1 VHVVFGRSLEC
12 FCQRCVG
19 TCPLEYNIEA
29 HLIRMKLNLTYQEF
43 IEKRHVRTAA
53 CIPDAHGAIP
63 LQTCI
68 RRTRIID
75 VKSACCS
82 LRIKDRPRQCCSRTW
97 RLARILAPRSDCG
110 FGSNSRC

>member
-1 VHVVFGRSLEC
+1 MFHACVQRFDVTGGR
-12 FCQRCVG
+12 G
-19 TCPLEYNIEA
+19 NILGSE
-29 HLIRMKLNLTYQEF
+29 RPLTYQEF

-53 CIPDAHGAIP
+53 CIPDAHGVIP